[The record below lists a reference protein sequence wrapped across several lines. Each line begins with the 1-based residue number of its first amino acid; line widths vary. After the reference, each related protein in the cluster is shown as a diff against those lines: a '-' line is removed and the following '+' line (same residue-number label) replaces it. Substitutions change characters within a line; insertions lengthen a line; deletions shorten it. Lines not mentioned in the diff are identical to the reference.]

1 MPKILVIDD
10 GETVRNLISDL
21 LTNAGYDVV
30 TAKDG
35 EEGLKRFNESYF
47 DLVITDLVMPKYDGN
62 EIAKRIRESE
72 RKTPIIGI
80 TATPG
85 DFDKNYLDIVIEKPF
100 SLEELIKCIKSITQ
114 DCKSI

>member
-10 GETVRNLISDL
+10 GDTVRNLISEL
-21 LTNAGYDVV
+21 LINAGYDVV

-35 EEGLKRFNESYF
+35 EEGLNRFDETHF

-62 EIAKRIRESE
+62 EIAKRIRRS
-72 RKTPIIGI
+72 KKNIPVIGI

-85 DFDKNYLDIVIEKPF
+85 DFDKNYLDLVIEKPF
-100 SLEELIKCIKSITQ
+100 SLEELTKCIKAI
-114 DCKSI
+114 I